1 MVQIEVKGF
10 VPDIFQGS
18 EFSLRVLDA
27 KKNEKFYANCRAGQV
42 GIKNLSLTVL

>member
-10 VPDIFQGS
+10 VPDSFQGS

-27 KKNEKFYANCRAGQV
+27 KKMKKIMRIAGQ
-42 GIKNLSLTVL
+42 GRSA